1 MTAPDTTETANQIAP
16 SAAGVFDP
24 RVISDQDRHDLSH
37 HVAHIAHMLSEQGP
51 MSVTFVHNN
60 TLLGL
65 QSNHFE
71 DAIKISGKFSG
82 GRGYLD
88 NTAYRD
94 YHAVGR
100 ISDDDIRDA
109 LRQRKDLDT
118 DKAAA
123 DIAAGALT
131 SGDIYHLNMVHGFDA
146 VSSER
151 LADLIFNEDAL
162 GGLDPAL
169 TEAARDTLI
178 TAAKADATA
187 LGQIG
192 SSGEFAVWLNLALGE
207 NLSAESASLEQ
218 DVADCLRDLYDID
231 GTARDLAVFINTNPE
246 IWAARTLWTAT
257 LARLGLTPP
266 SQDAA
271 DSAVDRVIADEQEM
285 AEFGG
290 PRIPISDET
299 RAQIVAVVTAE
310 IESLDKTEDRGS
322 DEVERARLAWT
333 ILHGLGEATLDRAG
347 AAALTTLLT
356 RRAETTEDEARLPST
371 LSSNDPRVQMTR
383 HAEDMLTADL
393 GALERGENHAD
404 FLERITGADITKN
417 VNDYMIGVCSAFLDE
432 GLASWHMPSRAT
444 GFYDAWRNLVRGD
457 QSFDFDGIT
466 DWRGAVGQLPLNATD
481 SVINQ
486 LVQLGVDQSGWSDYC
501 GRSLAHLRGWA
512 GMIFWRQEN
521 AGYARQQAQP
531 IDLMQYLAARLF
543 YQNLLVTK
551 TAMANWNLQPGMESL
566 RAHFST
572 HLEEYFVRRELFA
585 GNLGDD
591 LANRARALVQ
601 QSGRGRDLSQR
612 WRALADLVWS
622 ERRRGD
628 NTRAAA
634 DNGWRL
640 YRLAQHLGVSAS
652 VMRGMEAVQCTR
664 LIETLN
670 EFSGTDHGP
679 AWLLAFEKN
688 YRDEICNALALNRG
702 RGRWLSR
709 KDNRPKSQIVFCID
723 EREESI
729 HRHYEELDPGHETF
743 GAAGFFGVAMEYR
756 GLDEHNHTP
765 LCPAPVT
772 PQHRILEVA
781 RPKEQGGPLEKHT
794 RRAKWA
800 EVFHDTYW
808 EMKRNPVSSYFL
820 IDVSGFLMSIP
831 LLGRMFF
838 PLKYFSAMESLGKAV
853 VPDVSTQLAVDFDE
867 NKGPD
872 GFVNFGFTHTEQAD
886 RVMGLLQNIGLL
898 EDFAPIVVICAHGSS
913 SENNPYIN
921 AYDCGAC
928 GGKGGEPNSRAVAVM
943 ANNPAVRSILAER
956 GIHIPDDTWFVGGFH
971 NTATE
976 IVTLTDEVDVP
987 DALRP
992 AYQVVKRDIAE
1003 AVRRSA
1009 RERCRRF
1016 ASAPKDQDLDT
1027 SLHHTMERASD
1038 FSQIRPELGHATNA
1052 CAVVG
1057 RRALTQGMFFD
1068 RRSFVISYDPNTDPE
1083 GTVLER
1089 ILLAV
1094 GPVGA
1099 GINLEYY
1106 FSTVDP
1112 GVYGSDSKVP
1122 HNVSGLIGVMEGAHS
1137 DLRTGLPRQMTEV
1150 HEPMRLHLVV
1160 DADPNIAGA
1169 IYGRQPGIQQL
1180 LDGEWVILIVHDPA
1194 TGDLLRFVPGVGFEK
1209 WDDSNL
1215 QDVPEVAESYDWFK
1229 GRYQC
1234 FIPPARITEPTKSW
1248 LS

>member
-1 MTAPDTTETANQIAP
+1 MALDVTE
-16 SAAGVFDP
+16 SADKIVRSSTGVFDP
-24 RVISDQDRHDLSH
+24 RVISDQDRQDLSH

-71 DAIKISGKFSG
+71 EAIRISEKFSG

-88 NTAYRD
+88 NAAYRD
-94 YHAVGR
+94 YHSVGR
-100 ISDDDIRDA
+100 ITDADIRDA

-118 DKAAA
+118 DKQVAKT
-123 DIAAGALT
+123 AAGKVTA
-131 SGDIYHLNMVHGFDA
+131 GDVHYLNMVHGFDA
-146 VSSER
+146 VSADR
-151 LADLIFNEDAL
+151 LEDLIFGEDAL
-162 GGLDPAL
+162 GSLDAGVSEEARSAL
-169 TEAARDTLI
+169 VS
-178 TAAKADATA
+178 AAKDDATA
-187 LGQIG
+187 LGKI
-192 SSGEFAVWLNLALGE
+192 SSVADFAAWLNEALGLD
-207 NLSAESASLEQ
+207 LSSEGTVLEQ
-218 DVADCLRDLYDID
+218 DVADALRDLFDID
-231 GTARDLAVFINTNPE
+231 GTASDLAGFINANPE
-246 IWAARTLWTAT
+246 AWAARTLWTAT
-257 LARLGLTPP
+257 LRQLDLHLPT
-266 SQDAA
+266 QDAA
-271 DSAVDRVIADEQEM
+271 DIAVDRLTEDERRM
-285 AEFGG
+285 AQSGG
-290 PRIPISDET
+290 PLIPVDAET
-299 RAQIVAVVTAE
+299 RTQIVEVVTEE
-310 IESLDKTEDRGS
+310 IAALDKIEDRGS
-322 DEVERARLAWT
+322 AEVERARVAWT
-333 ILHGLGEATLDRAG
+333 ILHGLGETTLDRAG
-347 AAALTTLLT
+347 MAALTTLLT
-356 RRAETTEDEARLPST
+356 RRGATSGPEARLTSK
-371 LSSNDPRVQMTR
+371 LRLNDPRVQMTR
-383 HAEDMLTADL
+383 YAEDMLTADL
-393 GALERGENHAD
+393 SSMETGENHAD
-404 FLERITGADITKN
+404 FLERITGEEITKN
-417 VNDYMIGVCSAFLDE
+417 VNEYMIGVCSAFLDE

-444 GFYDAWRNLVRGD
+444 GFFDAWRNLVRSD
-457 QSFDFDGIT
+457 QSFDFDGVT
-466 DWRGAVGQLPLNATD
+466 DWRGAVGQLPLSATD
-481 SVINQ
+481 AVISQ
-486 LVQLGVDQSGWSDYC
+486 LVELGVDQSGWSNYC

-521 AGYARQQAQP
+521 SGYARQQAQP

-543 YQNLLVTK
+543 YQNLLVTR
-551 TAMANWNLQPGMESL
+551 TAMANWNLQPGMEAL
-566 RAHFST
+566 RAHFSS
-572 HLEEYFVRRELFA
+572 HLDEYFVRRELFA
-585 GNLGDD
+585 GRLSDE
-591 LANRARALVQ
+591 LATRARALVQ
-601 QSGRGRDLSQR
+601 RTGKGRDLSVR
-612 WRALADLVWS
+612 WQALADLVWS
-622 ERRRGD
+622 ERMRGD
-628 NTRAAA
+628 EARAAG

-640 YRLAQHLGVSAS
+640 FRLAQHLGVPAS
-652 VMRGMEAVQCTR
+652 SMRGMAKKHREQLLAAMD
-664 LIETLN
+664 
-670 EFSGTDHGP
+670 EFSGKDHGP

-709 KDNRPKSQIVFCID
+709 KEERPKSQVVFCID

-729 HRHYEELDPGHETF
+729 HRHYEELDPGHETL

-756 GLDEHNHTP
+756 GLDEHAHTP

-772 PQHRILEVA
+772 PEHRILEVA

-808 EMKRNPVSSYFL
+808 EMKRNPISSYFL

-831 LLGRMFF
+831 LIGRMFF
-838 PLKYFSAMESLGKAV
+838 PLKYFSAMDKLGKAF
-853 VPDVSTQLAVDFDE
+853 VPEVETQLAVDRDE
-867 NKGPD
+867 LKGPD
-872 GFVNFGFTHTEQAD
+872 GFVNFGFTETEQAD

-898 EDFAPIVVICAHGSS
+898 DVFAPIVVICAHGSS

-943 ANNPAVRSILAER
+943 ANNPNVRKILAER

-976 IVTLTDEVDVP
+976 IVTLSDEVDIP

-992 AYQVVKRDIAE
+992 NYEAVKRDMAE
-1003 AVRRSA
+1003 AVRRAS

-1016 ASAPKDQDLDT
+1016 ASAPKDKDLDT

-1068 RRSFVISYDPNTDPE
+1068 RRSFIISYDPTTDPE

-1150 HEPMRLHLVV
+1150 HEPMRLHLIV
-1160 DADPNIAGA
+1160 DADPNVAGA

-1209 WDDSNL
+1209 WDDSDL

-1229 GRYQC
+1229 GKYQC
-1234 FIPPARITEPTKSW
+1234 FIPPARITEPTKPW
-1248 LS
+1248 LE